1 MMGLN
6 RQRRL
11 LSMRLRKTR
20 KKRYIS
26 TTYTVF
32 VAGVCMSVLS

>member
-11 LSMRLRKTR
+11 LSMRLRKRR

-26 TTYTVF
+26 TPYSVS
-32 VAGVCMSVLS
+32 VMGVCMSVLS